1 MITKNFTWINGI
13 FAFLLLLNMGCA
25 TSQNT
30 PQGATA
36 SEFPQSFTVQVTNP
50 LNRERESVLVLI
62 SEADLQR
69 SHRSFN
75 RQAFAVYDG
84 TIEIPSQYNAKDTFN
99 KGIALVLDNM
109 KAGETR
115 KLTVRYRQ
123 SGTNQRTYPKR
134 TQAELSKKVGGRF
147 ENRKYI
153 GGTFQNID
161 SLRVPDEVTDHSYY
175 LRYEGPGWE
184 SDKVGYRFYL
194 DWRNGVDVFGKK
206 TNAMVLQQVGLDGYD
221 SYHNPQPWG
230 MDILKVGKALGVG
243 SLAIFDN
250 GKAVRV
256 EKTDSTY
263 SKITQNGDVYS
274 SILTDYYGWQVAGQK
289 LNVHSQL
296 SIHAGTRLTRHQMR
310 LENGQ
315 PQNISTGLIKDKAA
329 KLVSSKGE
337 AGKSYGYIATY
348 GPQTL
353 NTPPDKVGI
362 AVLFKPQDLITLTQ
376 DPLNHVVQ
384 LKPSNGQAEY
394 YFLAAWELEP
404 NGIKTEEQFHQ
415 YLKRTA
421 EELAHPVQVKVSR

>member
-1 MITKNFTWINGI
+1 MNRKYPSWLSLVLGLS
-13 FAFLLLLNMGCA
+13 LLFHFGCA
-25 TSQNT
+25 STQSSSS
-30 PQGATA
+30 A
-36 SEFPQSFTVQVTNP
+36 EFPESFTVQVTNP
-50 LNRERESVLVLI
+50 LKRQRESVLVLI
-62 SEADLQR
+62 KESDLPKQGAG
-69 SHRSFN
+69 FN
-75 RQAFAVYDG
+75 QNAFIVTDG
-84 TIEIPSQYNAKDTFN
+84 ATEVPSQYNAKDTFN

-109 KAGETR
+109 KPGETR
-115 KLTVRYRQ
+115 QLTVRYNKT
-123 SGTNQRTYPKR
+123 GTNKRTYTKR
-134 TQAELSKKVGGRF
+134 TQAELSKKVGGKF

-161 SLRVPDEVTDHSYY
+161 SLRVPDEVTDHSFF

-184 SDKVGYRFYL
+184 SDKVAYRFYL

-206 TNAMVLQQVGLDGYD
+206 TNNMVLQQVGLDGYD

-243 SLAIFDN
+243 SLAIFDKD
-250 GKAVRV
+250 KAVRV

-296 SIHAGTRLTRHQMR
+296 SIHAGTRLTHHQMR
-310 LENGQ
+310 IENGQ

-329 KLVSSKGE
+329 KLVTSKGE

-348 GPQTL
+348 GAQTL

-362 AVLFKPQDLITLTQ
+362 AVLFKPQDLISITE

-384 LKPSNGQAEY
+384 LKPANGQAEY

-404 NGIKTEEQFHQ
+404 NGITTEAQFHQ
-415 YLKRTA
+415 YLAQVA
-421 EELAHPVQVKVSR
+421 EELANPVLVKVSK